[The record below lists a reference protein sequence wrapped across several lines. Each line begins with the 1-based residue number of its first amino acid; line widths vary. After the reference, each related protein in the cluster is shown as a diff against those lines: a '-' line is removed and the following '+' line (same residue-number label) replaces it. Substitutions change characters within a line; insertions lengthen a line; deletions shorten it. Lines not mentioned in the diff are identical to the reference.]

1 MDVSPPDD
9 KEILTVSQI
18 TNFQTGGETSG
29 EAAKRPGI
37 ETSKGAKR
45 PGGELAKRPCYI
57 PRRRDIV

>member
-1 MDVSPPDD
+1 MDISPPDD
-9 KEILTVSQI
+9 KEIFTVSQI
-18 TNFQTGGETSG
+18 FFQTGGETSG